1 MEETM
6 MLAGVWGPAMVAMGL
21 GIFIS
26 RNHYI
31 RVYREIEREPMAVL
45 VFGIAAV
52 VLGMWQVNV
61 HDVWDTFPEMLI
73 SLLGWALLLKGLAAM
88 IMPKWLDRGGN
99 WVVSNQQMLSFVGGA
114 VLLLGVYLTWFA
126 YYA

>member
-52 VLGMWQVNV
+52 VLGMWQINV
-61 HDVWDTFPEMLI
+61 HDVWDTFPEMLV

>member
-1 MEETM
+1 M

-52 VLGMWQVNV
+52 VLGMWQINV
-61 HDVWDTFPEMLI
+61 HDVWDTFPEMLV